1 MARRPPA
8 NADVTDSDP
17 GADSGAALLRG
28 IRTRHRRR
36 VRIASVLFVTH
47 QIGELLVPVL
57 AGVTIDR
64 AIVHGDGASLG
75 RWLLLIALVFATL
88 STSWRWADRTIS
100 TAMEAV
106 GHELRVELAARS
118 VAPEGIADRPPAGQV
133 VSVASSD
140 VDAVMQYPE
149 ALFLRAGS
157 TAAIGSVAIVVL
169 WVSRPL
175 GLLILLGL
183 PPVLGLL
190 HVLSKPI
197 EGRLS
202 VQQEQVGKAAA
213 VATDLLRGLRPLKG
227 LHAERVASAR
237 YRAASR
243 RSLDAGLHATRLIAA
258 QQGLATVVTGMFVVV
273 IALLA
278 GRQAADG
285 AMTIGQLIAAVAA
298 TQFLVGPLGWVA
310 VAATMK
316 ATAKASATR
325 VARLLDAPAAVTSG
339 TAAVPHPAPAG
350 PPALELIGVRHRS
363 LAGFDLAVDEGD
375 LVAIAAGTS
384 ADVEALVELLGRWSD
399 AEDGVVAFRGADVT
413 GLPLDAVRAAVLVSE
428 HDASLFAGTVLAA
441 ATGRGD
447 GRAAADLDA
456 VLAASGVDEMVDAL
470 PEGLATPIA
479 DRGLSLSG
487 GQRQRLVL
495 ARALAA
501 DRPVLV
507 LQEPTTAV
515 DAVTEDRIARG
526 LREVRQGRTT
536 IVVTTSPALLAIA
549 DQVAHVEDG
558 AVVAT
563 GHHDDLLAS
572 STRYRDLVTR

>member
-1 MARRPPA
+1 M
-8 NADVTDSDP
+8 ADVDP
-17 GADSGAALLRG
+17 APPGDDEGAGRTLLRS

-47 QIGELLVPVL
+47 QVGELLVPVL

-64 AIVHGDGASLG
+64 AIVHGDSASLG
-75 RWLLLIALVFATL
+75 RWLLLLALVFATL

-100 TAMEAV
+100 TAMEEV
-106 GHELRVELAARS
+106 GHDLRVDLAARA
-118 VAPEGIADRPPAGQV
+118 VAHEGIRDRPPAGQV
-133 VSVASSD
+133 VSIASSD

-157 TAAIGSVAIVVL
+157 TAAITSVAVVVL

-183 PPVLGLL
+183 PPVLWLL
-190 HVLSKPI
+190 HLLSKPI

-202 VQQEQVGKAAA
+202 AQQEQVGRAAT

-237 YRAASR
+237 YRIESR

-258 QQGLATVVTGMFVVV
+258 QQGMATIVTGVFVAV

-285 AMTIGQLIAAVAA
+285 TISVGQLIAAVGA

-310 VAATMK
+310 LAATMG
-316 ATAKASATR
+316 ATARASATR
-325 VARLLDAPAAVTSG
+325 VADLLATPPAVVDGSDAVPAASTEQ
-339 TAAVPHPAPAG
+339 PAI
-350 PPALELIGVRHRS
+350 ELRSVRHQG
-363 LAGFDLAVDEGD
+363 LAGLDLAVTDGTF
-375 LVAIAAGTS
+375 LAVAASSAADS
-384 ADVEALVELLGRWSD
+384 DALVGLLGRWHD
-399 AEDGVVAFRGADVT
+399 PEAGALRLHGAEVT
-413 GLPLDAVRAAVLVSE
+413 ALPIEAVRRHVLVSQ
-428 HDASLFAGTVLAA
+428 HDAALFDGTVRHAI
-441 ATGRGD
+441 D
-447 GRAAADLDA
+447 GGQPEDLRVTLDA
-456 VLAASGVDEMVDAL
+456 VLAASGVDEMAEAL
-470 PEGLATPIA
+470 PDGLDTPISE
-479 DRGLSLSG
+479 RGLSLSG

-526 LREVRQGRTT
+526 IRRLRDGRTT
-536 IVVTTSPALLAIA
+536 IVVTTSPALLAAA
-549 DQVAHVEDG
+549 DEVVFLADG
-558 AVVAT
+558 VVAARGT
-563 GHHDDLLAS
+563 HDALLAGS
-572 STRYRDLVTR
+572 GPYRALVTR

>member
-1 MARRPPA
+1 MA
-8 NADVTDSDP
+8 DDQP
-17 GADSGAALLRG
+17 GDDAGRSLLRA

-36 VRIASVLFVTH
+36 VRIASALFVSH

-64 AIVHGDGASLG
+64 AIVHGDAASLG

-100 TAMEAV
+100 TAMEEV
-106 GHELRVELAARS
+106 GHELRIALATRA
-118 VAPEGIADRPPAGQV
+118 VAHEGIEDRPPAGQV
-133 VSVASSD
+133 VSIASSD

-157 TAAIGSVAIVVL
+157 TAAITSVAVVVL

-183 PPVLGLL
+183 PPVLWLL
-190 HVLSKPI
+190 HVLTKPI

-202 VQQEQVGKAAA
+202 VQQEQVGRAAA

-237 YRAASR
+237 YRIESR
-243 RSLDAGLHATRLIAA
+243 RSLDAGLHATKLIAG
-258 QQGLATVVTGMFVVV
+258 QQGLATIVTGVFVAAVG
-273 IALLA
+273 LLA

-285 AMTIGQLIAAVAA
+285 TMTIGQLIAAVAA

-310 VAATMK
+310 MAATMD
-316 ATAKASATR
+316 AAARASATR
-325 VARLLDAPAAVTSG
+325 VAGLLDAPPAVTATGIEAAGSEE
-339 TAAVPHPAPAG
+339 TADVRRAG
-350 PPALELIGVRHRS
+350 DVPALELAGVTHRS
-363 LAGFDLAVDEGD
+363 LRDLELIVNPGSLLAV
-375 LVAIAAGTS
+375 ATSTS
-384 ADVEALVELLGRWSD
+384 ADVDALVELLGRWQD
-399 AEDGVVAFRGADVT
+399 PTLGTVRLDGDDVT
-413 GLPLDAVRAAVLVSE
+413 HLPLDSVRRRVLVSQ
-428 HDASLFAGTVLAA
+428 HDAALFAGTVRAA
-441 ATGRGD
+441 IAGPTETGRSTLE
-447 GRAAADLDA
+447 LDA
-456 VLAASGVDEMVDAL
+456 VLAASGADEMVGVL
-470 PEGLATPIA
+470 PDGLDTAIA

-501 DRPVLV
+501 DPPVLV
-507 LQEPTTAV
+507 LHEPTTAV

-526 LREVRQGRTT
+526 LRDLRRGRTT
-536 IVVTTSPALLAIA
+536 VVLTTSPALLATA
-549 DQVAHVEDG
+549 DQVVHLVDG
-558 AVVAT
+558 TVVAT
-563 GHHDDLLAS
+563 GRHEDLLATS
-572 STRYRDLVTR
+572 ESYRALVTR